1 MHVPTLVFNFNFSS
15 PISVSGVVYAK
26 YKDTGSKFRILS
38 WCLEGITT
46 IINRFLSQI
55 NCNRGN
61 QTLLHKE
68 GLHEQIKQ
76 QYTILW
82 KKNIFFNICHA
93 IIFNHNHQQKKRALY
108 KVPNQLRT
116 SSNIHDKL
124 NKSTFKFQ

>member
-55 NCNRGN
+55 NC
-61 QTLLHKE
+61 
-68 GLHEQIKQ
+68 
-76 QYTILW
+76 
-82 KKNIFFNICHA
+82 
-93 IIFNHNHQQKKRALY
+93 
-108 KVPNQLRT
+108 
-116 SSNIHDKL
+116 
-124 NKSTFKFQ
+124 